1 MTFQATLTNS
11 ANGRTNGGS
20 PETTVET
27 HRPDG
32 PGKRLLPTIT
42 RSFNTQLLTKFGYY
56 LSPKPTIQ
64 QLKK

>member
-1 MTFQATLTNS
+1 MTFQPTLTNLV
-11 ANGRTNGGS
+11 NERTNEVS

-27 HRPDG
+27 HRSGG
-32 PGKRLLPTIT
+32 PSNPLPTIT

>member
-1 MTFQATLTNS
+1 MTFHSTLTNS
-11 ANGRTNGGS
+11 VNGCTNEVS
-20 PETTVET
+20 SETTVET
-27 HRPDG
+27 HRSGG
-32 PGKRLLPTIT
+32 PSNPLPPTIT

>member
-1 MTFQATLTNS
+1 MTFQPTLTNLV
-11 ANGRTNGGS
+11 NERTNEVS

-27 HRPDG
+27 HRSGG
-32 PGKRLLPTIT
+32 PSNPLPPTT
-42 RSFNTQLLTKFGYY
+42 PRSFNTQLLTKFGYY

>member
-1 MTFQATLTNS
+1 MTFHSTLTNLV
-11 ANGRTNGGS
+11 NGRTNEVS

-27 HRPDG
+27 HRSG
-32 PGKRLLPTIT
+32 RPGNPLMPTIP

>member
-11 ANGRTNGGS
+11 VNGHTNEVS
-20 PETTVET
+20 LETTVET
-27 HRPDG
+27 HGSGRPSNSL
-32 PGKRLLPTIT
+32 PPTIT

>member
-11 ANGRTNGGS
+11 VNGRTQEVS
-20 PETTVET
+20 SETTVET
-27 HRPDG
+27 HRSGG
-32 PGKRLLPTIT
+32 PSNPLLPTIPRT
-42 RSFNTQLLTKFGYY
+42 FNTQLLTKFGYY

>member
-11 ANGRTNGGS
+11 VNGRTNEVS
-20 PETTVET
+20 SATTVET
-27 HRPDG
+27 HRSGG
-32 PGKRLLPTIT
+32 PNNPLRPTIT